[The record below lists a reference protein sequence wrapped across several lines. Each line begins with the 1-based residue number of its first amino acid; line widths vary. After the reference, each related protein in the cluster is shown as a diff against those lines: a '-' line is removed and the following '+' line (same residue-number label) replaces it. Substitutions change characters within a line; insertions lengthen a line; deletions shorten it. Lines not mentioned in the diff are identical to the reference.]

1 MSETEIKKVEEQA
14 AEVAA
19 TEAAPAAA
27 EEKAPAARKSSI
39 INAFIGEEREKFYK
53 SFDET
58 FLSMFPHFVESF
70 NALLR
75 EDERL
80 EPKPGELLSTEL
92 RIFALIRLGIT
103 DSTKIA
109 RFLRYSLATIYSY
122 RSKVRNKAIDKIN
135 FEQLVE
141 QIQS

>member
-1 MSETEIKKVEEQA
+1 
-14 AEVAA
+14 
-19 TEAAPAAA
+19 
-27 EEKAPAARKSSI
+27 
-39 INAFIGEEREKFYK
+39 
-53 SFDET
+53 
-58 FLSMFPHFVESF
+58 MFK
-70 NALLR
+70 N
-75 EDERL
+75 
-80 EPKPGELLSTEL
+80 
-92 RIFALIRLGIT
+92 LIRLGIT